1 MSPLAS
7 AIYEI
12 LRRRAN
18 LSEPR
23 ITYKVLSEQVREQSE
38 EFEAI
43 YQRSQALYVALG
55 DVGRA
60 CRRLRLPSLPAL
72 VVRADTKRPGEAY
85 FAGKCSGAV
94 FRGEKISVWRK
105 EVEAIKKSTY
115 PRLQSRRGGSR

>member
-23 ITYKVLSEQVREQSE
+23 ITYKELAQQLREQSE

-55 DVGRA
+55 EVGRA
-60 CRRLRLPSLPAL
+60 CRGLRLPSLPAL
-72 VVRADTKRPGEAY
+72 VVRADTRRPGEAY

-94 FRGEKISVWRK
+94 FRGEKIAAWRK
-105 EVEAIKKSTY
+105 EVDAIKRSKY
-115 PRLQSRRGGSR
+115 PRLQTRRGGSR